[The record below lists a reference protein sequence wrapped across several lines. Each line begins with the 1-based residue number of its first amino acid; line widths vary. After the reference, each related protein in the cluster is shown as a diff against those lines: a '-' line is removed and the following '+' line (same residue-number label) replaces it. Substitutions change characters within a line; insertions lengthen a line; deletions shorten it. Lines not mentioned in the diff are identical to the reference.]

1 MNPTTNATGAAGR
14 ADTGAGRADT
24 GAGTPD
30 TVEHRRLAE
39 ATGRAEDG
47 LFHANPWY
55 EWGPY
60 LAERAW
66 GTVREDYS
74 ADGNAWASFPHD
86 HARSRA
92 YRWNEDGMAGISDV
106 RHELCLALGLWNGV
120 DPIVKERMFGLTG
133 PEGNHGEDVKECWWY
148 LEGLPSHA
156 LLRWRYHYPQ
166 APFPYADLVAENG
179 RRSKLQPEYE
189 LIDTG
194 VFDDGRFWIVEVTY
208 AKASPT
214 EILCQVDIQN
224 HGPDEATLHVL
235 PTLWFHN
242 TWRWSGSADVPV
254 LRLDGASVT
263 VHHPQLDGYRLDAAP
278 IEDGAAPTALFCD
291 NETNTARLYGS
302 EPITAYPKDGINDHV
317 IGGAPTV
324 NPAKTGT
331 KAAWW
336 YRCTVPGGGRTQ
348 LRLRLHRPERAG
360 TAAAATPASA
370 GPSVWAGASFAE
382 TVERRERD
390 ADEFYG
396 ALAGGRLDEERMR
409 ILRQAS
415 AGLVWSKQFY
425 PYRVGRWLD
434 GDSAEPTPPPGHVTG
449 RNAGWR
455 HLDAFDILA
464 MPDPWEYPWFAAWDL
479 AFHAVAWVHLDPA
492 FAKYQLIVLL
502 REWFLHPN
510 GALPAYE
517 WNFDDVNPPVHAVAA
532 ARVFQIDGGWDTAF
546 LERVFQKL
554 LLNFTWWLNRE
565 DPDGNNIFGGGFLG
579 LDNISPIDRSSL
591 PPGVRLAQ
599 ADGTAWM
606 ALYALSM
613 LTIARRLAEGNQV
626 YEDMVVKFIEQYLMI
641 VEAIEDTG
649 LHDREDGW
657 YYDRLET
664 PQGATQIRVQTLVGA
679 IPLLPAAVLRVADA
693 TTARRLRH
701 RFDRLAEMGLAGAE
715 SRHVRYNA
723 ARDRV
728 MLSVVGP
735 EELKRTLASLFDE
748 DAFLSPH
755 GLRSLSKRHESPY
768 EVPGLPGATIQ
779 YEPGEGRTGMYGGNS
794 NWRGPV
800 WMPLNVLI
808 IPALVRY
815 HRFLGD
821 EYTVEYPTGSGEQR
835 TLAEIA
841 QDLGDRIISTWL
853 PGPDGRRPVF
863 GDIELLQTD
872 PAWQGLLWF
881 PEYFHGDTGAGLGAM
896 HQTGWTAEVIN
907 LLLDPPGESTV
918 A

>member
-1 MNPTTNATGAAGR
+1 MSPAF
-14 ADTGAGRADT
+14 DTA
-24 GAGTPD
+24 
-30 TVEHRRLAE
+30 EHRRLAE
-39 ATGRAEDG
+39 ATGRAEDD
-47 LFHANPWY
+47 LFEANPWY

-92 YRWNEDGMAGISDV
+92 FRWNEDGMAGISDI
-106 RHELCLALGLWNGV
+106 RQELCLGMALWNGV
-120 DPIVKERMFGLTG
+120 DPILKERMFGLTG
-133 PEGNHGEDVKECWWY
+133 PQGNHGEDVKECWWY

-166 APFPYADLVAENG
+166 APFPYEDLVVENG
-179 RRSKLQPEYE
+179 RRDREQPEYE
-189 LIDTG
+189 LLDTG

-214 EILCQVDIQN
+214 EILCRIDVEN

-235 PTLWFHN
+235 PTLWFRN
-242 TWRWSGSADVPV
+242 TWRWSGSDEIPE
-254 LRLDGASVT
+254 LQLDGDAVT
-263 VHHPQLDGYRLDAAP
+263 VRHPRLDGYRLEAAP
-278 IEDGAAPTALFCD
+278 GPDGAAPTPLFCD
-291 NETNTARLYGS
+291 NETNSARLFGS
-302 EPITAYPKDGINDHV
+302 PSVTPYPKDGINDHV
-317 IGGAPTV
+317 VVGAPTI
-324 NPAKTGT
+324 NPGATGT

-336 YRCTVPGGGRTQ
+336 YRCTVPGGGHTQ
-348 LRLRLHRPERAG
+348 LRLRLHRPAPAGAGATGGAGVARKPSSRPPVAWAG
-360 TAAAATPASA
+360 T
-370 GPSVWAGASFAE
+370 SFLE

-390 ADEFYG
+390 ADEFYD
-396 ALAGGRLDEERMR
+396 ALTGGELDEERMR

-415 AGLVWSKQFY
+415 AGLVWSKQLY
-425 PYRVGRWLD
+425 PYRVGQWLD
-434 GDSAEPTPPPGHVTG
+434 GDSAQPAPPPGHATG

-455 HLDAFDILA
+455 HLDSFDILA

-479 AFHAVAWVHLDPA
+479 AFHAVAWAHLDPA
-492 FAKYQLIVLL
+492 FAKYQLIVML

-510 GALPAYE
+510 GALPSYE
-517 WNFDDVNPPVHAVAA
+517 WNFDDVNPPVHAIAA
-532 ARVFQIDGGWDTAF
+532 LRVFLIDGGTDTDF
-546 LERVFQKL
+546 LERAFQKL
-554 LLNFTWWLNRE
+554 LLNFTWWLNRQ

-579 LDNISPIDRSSL
+579 LDNISPIDRSAL

-606 ALYALSM
+606 AAYALSM
-613 LTIARRLAEGNQV
+613 LGIARRLAETNPV
-626 YEDMVVKFIEQYLMI
+626 YEDMVVKFVEQYLMI
-641 VEAIEDTG
+641 VDAIEDTG
-649 LHDREDGW
+649 LYDEADGW
-657 YYDRLET
+657 FYDRLEG
-664 PQGATQIRVQTLVGA
+664 PEGATPIRVQTLVGA

-701 RFDRLAEMGLAGAE
+701 RFDRLVAKGLDSAGAQ

-723 ARDRV
+723 AGDRV

-735 EELKRTLASLFDE
+735 DELKRTLASLFDE
-748 DAFLSPH
+748 AAFLSPH
-755 GLRSLSKRHESPY
+755 GLRSLSKRHAAPY
-768 EVPGLPGATIQ
+768 EVPGHPAASIG
-779 YEPGEGRTGMYGGNS
+779 YEPAEGRTAMYGGNS

-821 EYTVEYPTGSGEQR
+821 EFTVEYPTGSGVQR
-835 TLAEIA
+835 TLADIA
-841 QDLGDRIISTWL
+841 QDLGDRLISIWL

-863 GDIELLQTD
+863 GDIDLLQAD

-881 PEYFHGDTGAGLGAM
+881 PEYFHGDSGAGLGAM

-907 LLLDPPGESTV
+907 LLLAPPRDSVVG
-918 A
+918 

>member
-1 MNPTTNATGAAGR
+1 MSPAF
-14 ADTGAGRADT
+14 DTA
-24 GAGTPD
+24 
-30 TVEHRRLAE
+30 EHRRLAE
-39 ATGRAEDG
+39 ATGRAEDD
-47 LFHANPWY
+47 LFEANPWY

-92 YRWNEDGMAGISDV
+92 FRWNEDGMAGISDI
-106 RHELCLALGLWNGV
+106 RQELCLGLALWNGV
-120 DPIVKERMFGLTG
+120 DPILKERMFGLTG
-133 PEGNHGEDVKECWWY
+133 PQGNHGEDVKECWWY

-166 APFPYADLVAENG
+166 APFPYEDLVVENG
-179 RRSKLQPEYE
+179 RRDREQPEYE
-189 LIDTG
+189 LLDTG
-194 VFDDGRFWIVEVTY
+194 IFDDGRFWIVEVTY

-214 EILCQVDIQN
+214 EILCRIDVEN

-235 PTLWFHN
+235 PTLWFRN
-242 TWRWSGSADVPV
+242 TWRWSGSDEIPE
-254 LRLDGASVT
+254 LQLDDDAVT
-263 VHHPQLDGYRLDAAP
+263 VRHPRLDGYRLEAAP
-278 IEDGAAPTALFCD
+278 GPDGAAPTPLFCD
-291 NETNTARLYGS
+291 NETNSARLFGS
-302 EPITAYPKDGINDHV
+302 PSVTPYPKDGINDHV
-317 IGGAPTV
+317 VAGAPTV
-324 NPAKTGT
+324 NLGTTGT
-331 KAAWW
+331 KSAWW

-348 LRLRLHRPERAG
+348 LQLRLHRPPPAGAGATGGARAARRPSRPSASWAG
-360 TAAAATPASA
+360 T
-370 GPSVWAGASFAE
+370 SFIE

-396 ALAGGRLDEERMR
+396 HLAGGRLDEERMR

-415 AGLVWSKQFY
+415 AGLVWSKQLY
-425 PYRVGRWLD
+425 PYRVGQWLD
-434 GDSAEPTPPPGHVTG
+434 GDPAQPAPPPGHASG

-455 HLDAFDILA
+455 HLDSFDILA

-479 AFHAVAWVHLDPA
+479 AFHAVAWAHLDPA
-492 FAKYQLIVLL
+492 FAKYQLIVML

-510 GALPAYE
+510 GALPSYE
-517 WNFDDVNPPVHAVAA
+517 WNFDDVNPPVHAIAA
-532 ARVFQIDGGWDTAF
+532 LRVFLIDGGTDTDF

-554 LLNFTWWLNRE
+554 LLNFTWWLNRQ

-579 LDNISPIDRSSL
+579 LDNISPIDRSAL

-606 ALYALSM
+606 AAYALSM
-613 LTIARRLAEGNQV
+613 LAIARRLAETNLV
-626 YEDMVVKFIEQYLMI
+626 YEDMVVKFVEQYLMI
-641 VEAIEDTG
+641 VDAIEDTG
-649 LHDREDGW
+649 LYDEADGW
-657 YYDRLET
+657 FYDRLEGPEGGT
-664 PQGATQIRVQTLVGA
+664 LIRVQTLVGA
-679 IPLLPAAVLRVADA
+679 IPLLPAATLRVSDT

-701 RFDRLAEMGLAGAE
+701 RFDRLVAKGLDAAGAQ
-715 SRHVRYNA
+715 SRHVRYNPA
-723 ARDRV
+723 GDRV

-735 EELKRTLASLFDE
+735 DELKRTLASLFDE
-748 DAFLSPH
+748 GAFLSPH
-755 GLRSLSKRHESPY
+755 GLRSLSKRHVVPY
-768 EVPGLPGATIQ
+768 EVDGHPEASIG
-779 YEPGEGRTGMYGGNS
+779 YEPAEGRTAMYGGNS

-821 EYTVEYPTGSGEQR
+821 EFTVEYPTGSGVQR
-835 TLAEIA
+835 TLADIA
-841 QDLGDRIISTWL
+841 QDLGDRLISIWL

-863 GDIELLQTD
+863 GDIDLLQTD

-881 PEYFHGDTGAGLGAM
+881 PEYFHGDSGAGLGAM

-907 LLLDPPGESTV
+907 LLLAPPRDSVVG
-918 A
+918 